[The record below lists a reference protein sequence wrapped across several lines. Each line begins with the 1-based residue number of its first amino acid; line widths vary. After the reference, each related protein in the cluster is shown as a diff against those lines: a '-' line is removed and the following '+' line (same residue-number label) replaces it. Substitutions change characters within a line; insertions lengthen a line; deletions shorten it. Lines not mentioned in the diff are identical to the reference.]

1 MLILGVY
8 HKRKLHSKLG
18 PALASPALQANHSF
32 NWRSKHARL
41 NPLHPA
47 RPRMRELASIP
58 SANTERHPM
67 KLFYCP
73 FACSLADHIA
83 LEEAGID
90 FERERVDLK
99 SKMTATGRNYNE
111 LTSKGYVPALEL
123 DNGEILT
130 ENVAI
135 LDWIASH
142 YPKLGVRGELGR
154 TRLLET
160 LAYISTEL
168 HRSLRPLWHSASAQ
182 EMEDA
187 RSAIETRL
195 GYLSESLA
203 GDYLFGDDVTVADCY
218 LFVMLLWAERFGLEA
233 PGPLLAFRERM
244 RARPA
249 VKVALA
255 VEGLS

>member
-1 MLILGVY
+1 
-8 HKRKLHSKLG
+8 
-18 PALASPALQANHSF
+18 
-32 NWRSKHARL
+32 
-41 NPLHPA
+41 
-47 RPRMRELASIP
+47 
-58 SANTERHPM
+58 M
-67 KLFYCP
+67 KLYYCP

-83 LEEAGID
+83 LEEAGIE

-99 SKMTATGRNYNE
+99 TKVTATGRNYNE
-111 LTSKGYVPALEL
+111 LTSKGYVPALQL
-123 DNGEILT
+123 DKGEILT

-154 TRLLET
+154 TRLLEA

-168 HRSLRPLWHSASAQ
+168 HRSLRQLWHPGSDQ
-182 EMEDA
+182 ETTEA
-187 RSAIETRL
+187 RNSIEARFEF
-195 GYLSESLA
+195 LSNSLA
-203 GDYLFGDDVTVADCY
+203 GDYLFGENLTVADCY
-218 LFVMLLWAERFGLEA
+218 LFVMLLWAERFGIEV
-233 PGPLLAFRERM
+233 PNPLIALRERM

>member
-1 MLILGVY
+1 
-8 HKRKLHSKLG
+8 
-18 PALASPALQANHSF
+18 
-32 NWRSKHARL
+32 
-41 NPLHPA
+41 
-47 RPRMRELASIP
+47 
-58 SANTERHPM
+58 M

-99 SKMTATGRNYNE
+99 TKMTATGRNYNE
-111 LTSKGYVPALEL
+111 LTSKGYVPALQL
-123 DNGEILT
+123 DDGEILT

-135 LDWIASH
+135 LDWIASR

-154 TRLLET
+154 TRLLEA

-168 HRSLRPLWHSASAQ
+168 HRSLRPLWHSGTDQ
-182 EMEDA
+182 EMADA
-187 RSAIETRL
+187 RTAIEARL
-195 GYLSESLA
+195 EFLSKSFL
-203 GDYLFGDDVTVADCY
+203 GDYLFGENLSVADSY
-218 LFVMLLWAERFGLEA
+218 LFVMLLWAERFDLDV
-233 PGPLLAFRERM
+233 PKQLVSFRERM

-255 VEGLS
+255 VEGLN